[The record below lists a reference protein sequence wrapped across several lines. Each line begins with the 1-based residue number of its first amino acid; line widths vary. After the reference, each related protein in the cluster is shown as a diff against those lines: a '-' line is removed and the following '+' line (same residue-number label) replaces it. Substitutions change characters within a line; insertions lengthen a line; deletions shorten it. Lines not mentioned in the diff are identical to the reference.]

1 MIQNLAKKKIERM
14 KKILKIYQEKQEKA
28 NKEKKEECLIINSE
42 ELLNKYY
49 IL

>member
-1 MIQNLAKKKIERM
+1 M
-14 KKILKIYQEKQEKA
+14 KKILKIYQEKQEKT
-28 NKEKKEECLIINSE
+28 NKEKKEEFLIINSE